1 MESILPNPNTKN
13 SAKVSEII
21 YLKHSCS
28 FRWLTPKAFTNSS
41 PGQRPG
47 KLRSEVNGTLK
58 EFAKSPCVF
67 FGLSPQPFQGWYK
80 SMSTLPRVARYC
92 AQPWAGGGKRLRR

>member
-58 EFAKSPCVF
+58 EFAKSSCF
-67 FGLSPQPFQGWYK
+67 FRALATTLSGLVQVDVHLTQG
-80 SMSTLPRVARYC
+80 SALLRATLG
-92 AQPWAGGGKRLRR
+92 WKW